1 MRKADRNSTS
11 PTLAKD
17 PNDAPEW
24 SGFDAYRTLTRTFET
39 FPPRE
44 VLNLMSIKVPPNVK
58 SDSTFHCLLVV
69 SDWQFLVD
77 ELEREIR
84 NLQSLATKSLDKTT
98 LVDMGSFRRKIA
110 AARESI
116 ADNEAQMLLATGMAT
131 KKNVGGLVSRMR
143 C

>member
-1 MRKADRNSTS
+1 MRQADRNSTS
-11 PTLAKD
+11 PALAKD
-17 PNDAPEW
+17 PNDDPEW
-24 SGFDAYRTLTRTFET
+24 ERFDAYSTLIRTFKA

-77 ELEREIR
+77 QLERV
-84 NLQSLATKSLDKTT
+84 LQSFATKSLDKTT
-98 LVDMGSFRRKIA
+98 LAQMGSFRRKIA

-131 KKNVGGLVSRMR
+131 KNNVGGLVSRTR
-143 C
+143 CL